1 MGTKETTQLCLE
13 CTLVRLR
20 GGFGSPELRVET
32 RSEQVRNLNAGR
44 KRLARA
50 RQVRNLNRG
59 IYVAL
64 LVIVFGVRFP
74 AAHAQR
80 RSGNRPSAVQTAASD
95 SNALS
100 PLAKMSLDA
109 AVSALQSNTLPEAE
123 RHARAAVAASPRSAV
138 THNVLGVVLDRS
150 GQSDE
155 AYKEFGTAIRLDP
168 NFVSARNN
176 LGRMLAEH
184 GKRAEAIAE
193 FERVLKS
200 DPNHVQAH
208 YNLGALY
215 ADAGDFLKA
224 TDHLASAR
232 RADPNDPQLA
242 LAFLNVA
249 YRANR
254 TAEAD

>member
-1 MGTKETTQLCLE
+1 MGTKETTQLRVE

-32 RSEQVRNLNAGR
+32 GSEQVRNLNAGR

-50 RQVRNLNRG
+50 RQVRNLNGG
-59 IYVAL
+59 IYGAL
-64 LVIVFGVRFP
+64 LVVVLFGVRFP

-109 AVSALQSNTLPEAE
+109 AVSALQSNALPEAE

-215 ADAGDFLKA
+215 AESGDFFKA
-224 TDHLASAR
+224 
-232 RADPNDPQLA
+232 
-242 LAFLNVA
+242 
-249 YRANR
+249 
-254 TAEAD
+254 